1 METIWAF
8 CKTIPDKLY
17 YYTDTILKW
26 VSKYFYSLWDW
37 FADLDYFAL
46 WVIFGSLA
54 VIGLTIL
61 LIYLRVTS
69 DEFEDYMSSME
80 DSGFRMVSTV
90 FNIVYYPFMI
100 IWIVALVSAEGTN
113 VFSSFYA
120 TDMTAS
126 LDLNNFKEWSEI
138 MKIPTVYI
146 VFKIILTVLRSV
158 LTLRIGSLIR
168 FASITLSLLI
178 LGGWGGLA
186 LTGLNHIAETNFLM
200 MVITMPIFFVIYLFP
215 MLIFWIPIIYA
226 VALPF
231 CIILAP
237 IFMLF
242 GESFGGSSMSSHSD
256 EPVHGKREWMVK
268 TTYRE
273 DNGAINTVLNFFT
286 EYF

>member
-8 CKTIPDKLY
+8 CKTIPEKLY
-17 YYTDTILKW
+17 YYTDIILKW
-26 VSKYFYSLWDW
+26 VSKYFYLFWDW
-37 FADLDYFAL
+37 FLDRDQFAL
-46 WVIFGSLA
+46 WVLFGSLA
-54 VIGLTIL
+54 VVGLSIL

-69 DEFEDYMSSME
+69 DEFEDYMDFLE
-80 DSGFRMVSTV
+80 DNAFCMFSTV
-90 FNIVYYPFMI
+90 LNIVYYPFML
-100 IWIVALVSAEGTN
+100 IWIVALVSAKGTN
-113 VFSSFYA
+113 GFSSFYM
-120 TDMTAS
+120 TEMTAS
-126 LDLNNFKEWSEI
+126 LDLNNFNEWLEV
-138 MKIPTVYI
+138 MKIPTVFI
-146 VFKIILTVLRSV
+146 VAKIILTVLRSV

-168 FASITLSLLI
+168 FVSITLSLLI

-186 LTGLNHIAETNFLM
+186 LTGLNHLAETNFLM

-231 CIILAP
+231 CIVLAP

-242 GESFGGSSMSSHSD
+242 GESSAGDSVPGD
-256 EPVHGKREWMVK
+256 PAEPVHGKREWMVK